1 MNMMIM
7 KYSSEKKTLIS
18 VRLVLLL
25 LCFVLLCGC
34 TPRGQIVQEPLTRSV
49 TVGDFEIVLSAGET
63 PEYTVEIRYLGSEGS
78 VKLEHGEGLFRL
90 YPEPR
95 PKDWK
100 FGYPETLYF
109 SELRA
114 GESLSFTDS
123 LPSGYEFPVGE
134 YTLRVEVEFR
144 VSDSREKIAHT
155 FEVPLTVTKKK

>member
-1 MNMMIM
+1 M
-7 KYSSEKKTLIS
+7 KKTALIA
-18 VRLVLLL
+18 VRLILLL
-25 LCFVLLCGC
+25 LCLALLCGC
-34 TPRGQIVQEPLTRSV
+34 TPRGEIVQEPLTRSV

-63 PEYTVEIRYLGSEGS
+63 PEYTVEIRYLGSGES
-78 VKLEHGEGLFRL
+78 VKLEHGDPFFRL

-95 PKDWK
+95 PKDWD
-100 FGYPETLYF
+100 FAYMDILCF

-114 GESLSFTDS
+114 GESLRFTDS

-134 YTLRVEVEFR
+134 YTLQVKVEFR